1 MQGNSHNRY
10 ELELL
15 LVEDGPVNGEFTS
28 HGFRCLGRMKFAFR
42 KPSFRLATVP
52 FRACQSQVC
61 VLGMLILPPAKSRG
75 CRSFFARPQSA
86 NGPGG
91 LPWNF

>member
-28 HGFRCLGRMKFAFR
+28 HRLRCLGRMKFAFR
-42 KPSFRLATVP
+42 RPSFRLSTAP
-52 FRACQSQVC
+52 FRAGQSQVC
-61 VLGMLILPPAKSRG
+61 VLA
-75 CRSFFARPQSA
+75 
-86 NGPGG
+86 
-91 LPWNF
+91 W

>member
-28 HGFRCLGRMKFAFR
+28 HRLRCLGRMKFAFR
-42 KPSFRLATVP
+42 DLLSGSRLLPSEPA
-52 FRACQSQVC
+52 RAKFVC
-61 VLGMLILPPAKSRG
+61 WA
-75 CRSFFARPQSA
+75 
-86 NGPGG
+86 
-91 LPWNF
+91 W